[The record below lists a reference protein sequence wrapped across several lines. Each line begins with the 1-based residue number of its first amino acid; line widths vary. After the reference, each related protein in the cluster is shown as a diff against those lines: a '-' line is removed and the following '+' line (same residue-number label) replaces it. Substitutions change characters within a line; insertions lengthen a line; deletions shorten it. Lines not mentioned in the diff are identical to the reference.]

1 MEGARWDFIM
11 MRTAKARAEASRC
24 VAALLTQWERKVVCE
39 IDAACWRVCVRRH
52 HLHDQI
58 FHVTCV
64 GFVQRVGWTFLLG
77 ADSFTTTA
85 RERWAVCNTYGKS
98 RMIY

>member
-1 MEGARWDFIM
+1 MDGARWDFIM
-11 MRTAKARAEASRC
+11 MRAAKARAEASRC

-58 FHVTCV
+58 CMSHVWV
-64 GFVQRVGWTFLLG
+64 SFNVLAGLFFLGLIVLQQQPEKDG
-77 ADSFTTTA
+77 LSVTHMVSP
-85 RERWAVCNTYGKS
+85 E
-98 RMIY
+98 